1 MGTWP
6 FPGYE
11 PKRFTGQ
18 MSEFHRRRA
27 TKEEMEQ
34 GQKEIRLADER
45 MKTEAESRG
54 EMPIQNGPEEKPED
68 VVEGETSPPKEGK
81 RDEPQRGTPAR
92 NSNQGSGA
100 KALLPPTQPPPD
112 PPALSLR
119 QEVVNSLEK
128 NTPADKGEGNFNG
141 GPLMREIATPPE
153 QQAGDDANQVQG
165 QSMAPPLF
173 TEEQLRNF
181 AALQGQAAW
190 MYGPQQSFFNPIGF
204 SRPSF
209 LDGDA
214 ARASVS
220 QHERDMEFLRMQA
233 VRDREEKDECRRQ
246 IQLLVEENRQLR
258 ARFESASKMQTED
271 EPRFATPEEQPD
283 QTSPGFDMDVDWLK
297 RRKEADRPP
306 SKEADRP
313 PSKEADRPPSK
324 EADRPPSKE
333 AARPPFLPEAAE
345 FKTPKEAARPPKVE
359 ASQRPQEEGSRG
371 APGGGN
377 AQFTEKSLEF
387 MVIMMETMKDLH
399 KKVNETKDET
409 GMVRGVEIVRSGTP
423 DLPVLTPWS
432 PSQGPLQLGDWLLT
446 VEPIIADLSATSEV
460 WWSLM
465 VKSAEQW
472 YQKHMMMP
480 PLDRV
485 QHEVQPPPEVTL
497 EKWSRLERRTASM
510 LLQSVPEVVKE
521 ELVSA
526 RRLSVFGI
534 LTQLLLTY
542 CPGGVLEKQT
552 LLRSLE
558 EPTEVTTVGEAPAA
572 IRRWL
577 RWKLRSQEI
586 GAVTPDPA
594 LLLKGLNKLTRR
606 VLESNKELQFRVSL
620 ARNSLGVDTRP
631 TDTTV
636 SQFATHLLAEI
647 EQVALSEKRAT
658 AAMPKGEVKIKYLD
672 ADKNKPKTK
681 ERSTEEDKPK
691 PKCRFFLTDAGCKRG
706 KECTFSHDVKDD
718 RRRCYNC
725 GSVDH
730 LSPSCTRSKGAS
742 TETSPNKPRVAK
754 AEGEERNVTSP
765 MKESETGS
773 QSSQGEAVKDLLEE
787 ANRMLKSL
795 SSSSNTTASTT
806 SSTSEEERKDVMER
820 LHQQLKS
827 MKTFKMKRL
836 NVGNDVGLVDSGATH
851 PLRPRHEGENV
862 DLYPVVEV
870 ALADGRTVR
879 LKMSPGG
886 AMISPSPAI
895 EPIIPMGL
903 LSQKL
908 NCDISWKQGSMQI
921 HHPLR
926 GEIKVMMKGSC
937 PHVARSEALTLIAE
951 LEDIKMGIP
960 NEIGSFDAEVA
971 WLRKL
976 VSQHPVLSSLPEHIK
991 ERLVVEPGTWSDLPG
1006 NRHSRKRWKRSG
1018 LAVHLYAGPETGF
1031 TLRHAIKQLGGSVD
1045 ALLEVDVQRGEQH
1058 DMLSDHAVYRGLLR
1072 VALEGKINAI
1082 VGGPNCRTRSLLRHI
1097 PIPGQPS
1104 APRPIRR
1111 WGGEEFGIH
1120 DATEEEKQKLHEDDV
1135 LMWRFWFLYMVAVYM
1150 RRARKV
1156 ETEVTVSVEQPATP
1170 KEFMPEVVS
1179 WWDTKEWAELAREFS
1194 FEESTFKQGEL
1205 GGLTPKPTTFG
1216 GNLELYA
1223 AGHQR
1228 RCRAGERVSCSS
1240 QLSRWAPGV
1249 MSMVASALIRQVEGP
1264 TFKGKAMSWSEHL
1277 AFRHVPYRR
1286 DCRVCQESSQQ
1297 CPPHRLVKDP
1307 IAGVLSIDT
1316 AGPLKPAY
1324 DLGGHMARYF
1334 LVGVL
1339 TWRVP
1344 KGSDKMQNPPEE
1356 AASEGAPEIE
1366 EGAEDPVPPG
1376 EDGLEAEELLPAQL
1390 PGEAPAEGE
1399 PGDAPGEDG
1408 LEGHADL
1415 PVQLPGEAF
1424 GPPTLDEVTEL
1435 RRFRM
1440 ALPMGS
1446 KKARDVVNTVM
1457 EFVLR
1462 LRTEGFHVGRIHSD
1476 QGHEFAGE
1484 FKTWARQRGIYLTK
1498 TPGDDPAANGR
1509 AEMAVKDFK
1518 NQIRRTLRQASEDAK
1533 WWPWALRYVNEVYRC
1548 VRMETRPSWPRFLE
1562 EVRVRKRTW
1571 RRDDLDPRVEKVQY
1585 LCPSVENH
1593 GHWVIKEGEAPRLTR
1608 YILAPTTEPEDETV
1622 WIAVEREGRDAQEQR
1637 RRIRGRSAVRRMD
1650 ASVADPEEVL
1660 EEKEKA
1666 EVQRL
1671 MKVVEDEMQSIINDD
1686 PDLAAEEVRI
1696 LGRLRKMAEVKEDG
1710 DEILQ
1715 TKVISPKEV
1724 VRNWS
1729 EWIPSVR
1736 SEVESL
1742 TIEKAAL
1749 KELSK
1754 DEVKALKKKAEKEGK
1769 KLEIIPS
1776 KLVFTVKPS
1785 PDHKEGKKKTR
1796 WVVCGNYEEKK
1807 EGEENYSG
1815 GADATSLRLLAWIAS
1830 RMKWAGCILDV
1841 RTAFLNAQMEQE
1853 PDEDLLL
1860 VQPPHILKEMKFLDP
1875 DTLYLPLKAV
1885 YGFRRSPKLWGL
1897 HRDKTIKTF
1906 DIKVVIDGR
1915 CESLELK
1922 PMESEQNLWKVVV
1935 VRGGF
1940 QEAEEEWISNGRVI
1954 GLVMTYVDDIFIVA
1968 EKQVAKSVAQKF
1980 QETWATTQPE
1990 WVGETPVRFL
2000 GLEVT
2005 CHQIEGEEKVQ
2016 WCLSQEAYIK
2026 DLLGRYEEEGKP
2038 RKLPITRDQASM
2050 PPDVIPPSPEGVKF
2064 SQKVIGELLWLVTRS
2079 RPDLMFGVSRMG
2091 ANVLKAANCIKD
2103 TAAQMR
2109 SYLRRTAGEG
2119 LQYKQKIDDPI
2130 TLYVYSDSSFAPEA
2144 DESHGSFVVMVND
2157 GLMFWRSGRQGT
2169 ITLSTAE
2176 SELMELVEA
2185 MIAGESVYVVLAELF
2200 GEISKVA
2207 LCDSQAAL
2215 AILVAEGG
2223 SWRTRHLRLR
2233 WAFARQSVLRGD
2245 WQVGHVPGEK
2255 MLADLGTKVL
2265 TSSRMETLKQMMG
2278 MGVAQPEEKG
2288 VEMEKD
2294 EKKEKE
2300 IKTDSK
2306 SVATMAVKL
2315 ITMAA
2320 LLSVSK
2326 AQGDEEDDEP
2336 AGDFH
2341 NFMVIYTVLII
2352 LITLMVQILW
2362 KVGVGAL
2369 GENWKRRFFTRGR
2382 SLPMGEETSVAEGR
2396 ACAEVCGPVERPRHL
2411 PSAAGSSNQPSPAED
2426 GLGMEEGSPV
2436 QLAVAEQRR
2445 AGEGG
2450 LGQRA
2455 SVQLPASAGEGGLEG
2470 HADPPVQLP
2479 AAPAK
2484 APPPKEG
2491 PKAPSK
2497 AGQTPKAPPKAGPK
2511 PKAAP
2516 QSGPSASSSSSG
2528 STSSSMTGRIETAI
2542 QDIAYE
2548 EATLW
2553 DHFGRQGDFPG
2564 VPEDHSRAELGFQVL
2579 RTPCGTVYHDTRG
2592 CTQLQG
2598 PRTGYARP
2606 FTWCALCREVAMR
2619 TRGRPIPGSP
2629 LLLRMGDQTV
2639 HTDRRCP
2646 RARDATELRGC
2657 MYCTEYNG

>member
-1 MGTWP
+1 MSLNP
-6 FPGYE
+6 FTNCSRRSCPFEAQTPELLPVKTEKAAACYVDEVRRTEGYE

-153 QQAGDDANQVQG
+153 QQAGDDATQVQG

-399 KKVNETKDET
+399 KKVNETKD
-409 GMVRGVEIVRSGTP
+409 
-423 DLPVLTPWS
+423 
-432 PSQGPLQLGDWLLT
+432 GPLQLGDWLLT

-658 AAMPKGEVKIKYLD
+658 AAMPKSEVKIKYLD

-681 ERSTEEDKPK
+681 ERPTEEDKPK

-1058 DMLSDHAVYRGLLR
+1058 DMLSDHAVYRGLFHTG
-1072 VALEGKINAI
+1072 EI
-1082 VGGPNCRTRSLLRHI
+1082 V
-1097 PIPGQPS
+1097 
-1104 APRPIRR
+1104 
-1111 WGGEEFGIH
+1111 E
-1120 DATEEEKQKLHEDDV
+1120 
-1135 LMWRFWFLYMVAVYM
+1135 Y
-1150 RRARKV
+1150 
-1156 ETEVTVSVEQPATP
+1156 
-1170 KEFMPEVVS
+1170 
-1179 WWDTKEWAELAREFS
+1179 
-1194 FEESTFKQGEL
+1194 
-1205 GGLTPKPTTFG
+1205 
-1216 GNLELYA
+1216 
-1223 AGHQR
+1223 
-1228 RCRAGERVSCSS
+1228 
-1240 QLSRWAPGV
+1240 
-1249 MSMVASALIRQVEGP
+1249 
-1264 TFKGKAMSWSEHL
+1264 
-1277 AFRHVPYRR
+1277 
-1286 DCRVCQESSQQ
+1286 
-1297 CPPHRLVKDP
+1297 
-1307 IAGVLSIDT
+1307 
-1316 AGPLKPAY
+1316 
-1324 DLGGHMARYF
+1324 ARYF

-1344 KGSDKMQNPPEE
+1344 KGSDKMQNPSEE

-1366 EGAEDPVPPG
+1366 EGAEDPNPPG

-1408 LEGHADL
+1408 LEGQADL

-1424 GPPTLDEVTEL
+1424 GPPNLDEVTEL

-1608 YILAPTTEPEDETV
+1608 YILAPTIEPEDETV

-1710 DEILQ
+1710 DE
-1715 TKVISPKEV
+1715 
-1724 VRNWS
+1724 
-1729 EWIPSVR
+1729 

-2352 LITLMVQILW
+2352 LTTLMVQILW
-2362 KVGVGAL
+2362 K
-2369 GENWKRRFFTRGR
+2369 
-2382 SLPMGEETSVAEGR
+2382 
-2396 ACAEVCGPVERPRHL
+2396 VCGPVERPRHL

-2548 EATLW
+2548 EAALW

-2619 TRGRPIPGSP
+2619 TRGRPIPE
-2629 LLLRMGDQTV
+2629 V
-2639 HTDRRCP
+2639 RCFYEWAIRP
-2646 RARDATELRGC
+2646 SILIEDAREH
-2657 MYCTEYNG
+2657 

>member
-1 MGTWP
+1 
-6 FPGYE
+6 
-11 PKRFTGQ
+11 
-18 MSEFHRRRA
+18 
-27 TKEEMEQ
+27 
-34 GQKEIRLADER
+34 
-45 MKTEAESRG
+45 
-54 EMPIQNGPEEKPED
+54 
-68 VVEGETSPPKEGK
+68 
-81 RDEPQRGTPAR
+81 
-92 NSNQGSGA
+92 
-100 KALLPPTQPPPD
+100 
-112 PPALSLR
+112 
-119 QEVVNSLEK
+119 
-128 NTPADKGEGNFNG
+128 
-141 GPLMREIATPPE
+141 
-153 QQAGDDANQVQG
+153 
-165 QSMAPPLF
+165 
-173 TEEQLRNF
+173 
-181 AALQGQAAW
+181 
-190 MYGPQQSFFNPIGF
+190 
-204 SRPSF
+204 
-209 LDGDA
+209 
-214 ARASVS
+214 
-220 QHERDMEFLRMQA
+220 
-233 VRDREEKDECRRQ
+233 
-246 IQLLVEENRQLR
+246 
-258 ARFESASKMQTED
+258 
-271 EPRFATPEEQPD
+271 
-283 QTSPGFDMDVDWLK
+283 
-297 RRKEADRPP
+297 
-306 SKEADRP
+306 
-313 PSKEADRPPSK
+313 
-324 EADRPPSKE
+324 
-333 AARPPFLPEAAE
+333 
-345 FKTPKEAARPPKVE
+345 
-359 ASQRPQEEGSRG
+359 
-371 APGGGN
+371 
-377 AQFTEKSLEF
+377 
-387 MVIMMETMKDLH
+387 
-399 KKVNETKDET
+399 
-409 GMVRGVEIVRSGTP
+409 
-423 DLPVLTPWS
+423 
-432 PSQGPLQLGDWLLT
+432 
-446 VEPIIADLSATSEV
+446 
-460 WWSLM
+460 
-465 VKSAEQW
+465 
-472 YQKHMMMP
+472 
-480 PLDRV
+480 
-485 QHEVQPPPEVTL
+485 
-497 EKWSRLERRTASM
+497 
-510 LLQSVPEVVKE
+510 
-521 ELVSA
+521 
-526 RRLSVFGI
+526 
-534 LTQLLLTY
+534 
-542 CPGGVLEKQT
+542 
-552 LLRSLE
+552 
-558 EPTEVTTVGEAPAA
+558 
-572 IRRWL
+572 
-577 RWKLRSQEI
+577 
-586 GAVTPDPA
+586 
-594 LLLKGLNKLTRR
+594 
-606 VLESNKELQFRVSL
+606 
-620 ARNSLGVDTRP
+620 
-631 TDTTV
+631 
-636 SQFATHLLAEI
+636 
-647 EQVALSEKRAT
+647 
-658 AAMPKGEVKIKYLD
+658 
-672 ADKNKPKTK
+672 
-681 ERSTEEDKPK
+681 
-691 PKCRFFLTDAGCKRG
+691 
-706 KECTFSHDVKDD
+706 
-718 RRRCYNC
+718 
-725 GSVDH
+725 
-730 LSPSCTRSKGAS
+730 
-742 TETSPNKPRVAK
+742 
-754 AEGEERNVTSP
+754 
-765 MKESETGS
+765 
-773 QSSQGEAVKDLLEE
+773 
-787 ANRMLKSL
+787 
-795 SSSSNTTASTT
+795 
-806 SSTSEEERKDVMER
+806 
-820 LHQQLKS
+820 
-827 MKTFKMKRL
+827 
-836 NVGNDVGLVDSGATH
+836 
-851 PLRPRHEGENV
+851 
-862 DLYPVVEV
+862 
-870 ALADGRTVR
+870 
-879 LKMSPGG
+879 
-886 AMISPSPAI
+886 
-895 EPIIPMGL
+895 
-903 LSQKL
+903 
-908 NCDISWKQGSMQI
+908 
-921 HHPLR
+921 
-926 GEIKVMMKGSC
+926 
-937 PHVARSEALTLIAE
+937 
-951 LEDIKMGIP
+951 
-960 NEIGSFDAEVA
+960 
-971 WLRKL
+971 
-976 VSQHPVLSSLPEHIK
+976 
-991 ERLVVEPGTWSDLPG
+991 
-1006 NRHSRKRWKRSG
+1006 
-1018 LAVHLYAGPETGF
+1018 
-1031 TLRHAIKQLGGSVD
+1031 
-1045 ALLEVDVQRGEQH
+1045 
-1058 DMLSDHAVYRGLLR
+1058 
-1072 VALEGKINAI
+1072 
-1082 VGGPNCRTRSLLRHI
+1082 
-1097 PIPGQPS
+1097 
-1104 APRPIRR
+1104 
-1111 WGGEEFGIH
+1111 
-1120 DATEEEKQKLHEDDV
+1120 
-1135 LMWRFWFLYMVAVYM
+1135 
-1150 RRARKV
+1150 
-1156 ETEVTVSVEQPATP
+1156 
-1170 KEFMPEVVS
+1170 
-1179 WWDTKEWAELAREFS
+1179 
-1194 FEESTFKQGEL
+1194 
-1205 GGLTPKPTTFG
+1205 
-1216 GNLELYA
+1216 
-1223 AGHQR
+1223 
-1228 RCRAGERVSCSS
+1228 
-1240 QLSRWAPGV
+1240 
-1249 MSMVASALIRQVEGP
+1249 
-1264 TFKGKAMSWSEHL
+1264 MSWSEHL

-2352 LITLMVQILW
+2352 LTTLMVQILW

-2548 EATLW
+2548 EAALW

>member
-1 MGTWP
+1 MDEVRRTWRFGTWT

-18 MSEFHRRRA
+18 MSDFQRKRA
-27 TKEEMEQ
+27 TKEEIEQ
-34 GQKEIRLADER
+34 GQKEIRLAHER
-45 MKTEAESRG
+45 MKTEAKSRG
-54 EMPIQNGPEEKPED
+54 EMSIQNGPEEKPED
-68 VVEGETSPPKEGK
+68 VITGEASPPKE
-81 RDEPQRGTPAR
+81 RDEPLRGTPAR
-92 NSNQGSGA
+92 SSNQGSGV

-112 PPALSLR
+112 PPALSIR
-119 QEVVNSLEK
+119 QDVVSSFEK
-128 NTPADKGEGNFNG
+128 DTPVDKGDGKFTG
-141 GPLMREIATPPE
+141 GPLVREIATPPE
-153 QQAGDDANQVQG
+153 QQAGDNPNRAQG

-173 TEEQLRNF
+173 SEERLRNF

-214 ARASVS
+214 ARASMS
-220 QHERDMEFLRMQA
+220 QYERDMEFLRMQA
-233 VRDREEKDECRRQ
+233 MKDQEEKEKCRRQ

-258 ARFESASKMQTED
+258 ARFERVSKVQTED

-283 QTSPGFDMDVDWLK
+283 QTSPGFDMDADWLK

-313 PSKEADRPPSK
+313 PSKEA
-324 EADRPPSKE
+324 ARPPSKE
-333 AARPPFLPEAAE
+333 AARPPSDEAVRPPFLPEAAE
-345 FKTPKEAARPPKVE
+345 FKTPKEAARPPRVE
-359 ASQRPQEEGSRG
+359 ASQRPQEEGGRG

-399 KKVNETKDET
+399 KKVSETKEET
-409 GMVRGVEIVRSGTP
+409 GMVRGVEIVRSGAP
-423 DLPVLTPWS
+423 DLPALTPWS
-432 PSQGPLQLGDWLLT
+432 PNQGPLQLGDWLLT

-485 QHEVQPPPEVTL
+485 QHEIQPPPEVTL
-497 EKWSRLERRTASM
+497 GKWSRLERRTASM
-510 LLQSVPEVVKE
+510 LLQAMPEAIKE

-542 CPGGVLEKQT
+542 CPGGVMEKQT

-558 EPTEVTTVGEAPAA
+558 DPTEVATVGEAPAA

-606 VLESNKELQFRVSL
+606 VLEANKELQFRVSL

-658 AAMPKGEVKIKYLD
+658 AAMPKNEVKIKSMD
-672 ADKNKPKTK
+672 ADRNKLKTK
-681 ERSTEEDKPK
+681 ERPTEEDKPK

-765 MKESETGS
+765 MKESEAGS
-773 QSSQGEAVKDLLEE
+773 QSNQGETVKDLLEE

-795 SSSSNTTASTT
+795 SSSSNTASSTT
-806 SSTSEEERKDVMER
+806 PSTSEEERKDVMER

-836 NVGNDVGLVDSGATH
+836 NAGNDVGLVDSGATH
-851 PLRPRHEGENV
+851 PFRPRHEGENV

-870 ALADGRTVR
+870 ALADGKTMR
-879 LKMSPGG
+879 LRMSPGG

-903 LSQKL
+903 LSQEL
-908 NCDISWKQGSMQI
+908 NCDISWKQGSMEI
-921 HHPLR
+921 RHPLR

-937 PHVARSEALTLIAE
+937 PHVSRSEALTLIAE
-951 LEDIKMGIP
+951 LEDTKMGIP
-960 NEIGSFDAEVA
+960 NGVGSFDAEVA

-991 ERLVVEPGTWSDLPG
+991 ERLVVEPGIWNDLPG
-1006 NRHSRKRWKRSG
+1006 NRHSRKCWKRSG

-1072 VALEGKINAI
+1072 VTLEGKINAI

-1120 DATEEEKQKLHEDDV
+1120 DATEGEKQKLHEDDI

-1156 ETEVTVSVEQPATP
+1156 EAEVTVSVEQPATP

-1179 WWDTKEWAELAREFS
+1179 WWDTREWAELAREFS
-1194 FEESTFKQGEL
+1194 FEESTFKQGDL

-1223 AGHQR
+1223 VGHQR
-1228 RCRAGERVSCSS
+1228 RCRAGERISCSS

-1249 MSMVASALIRQVEGP
+1249 MSMVAAALIRQVEGP
-1264 TFKGKAMSWSEHL
+1264 TFKGKAMTWSEHL

-1286 DCRVCQESSQQ
+1286 DCRICQESSQQ

-1307 IAGVLSIDT
+1307 IAGVLSVDT

-1324 DLGGHMARYF
+1324 DMGGHMARYF

-1366 EGAEDPVPPG
+1366 EGADDPNPPG

-1390 PGEAPAEGE
+1390 PGEAPAGRE

-1408 LEGHADL
+1408 LEGHVDL

-1484 FKTWARQRGIYLTK
+1484 FKTWTRQRGIYLTK

-1518 NQIRRTLRQASEDAK
+1518 NQIRRTLRQAGEEAK

-1548 VRMETRPSWPRFLE
+1548 IRMETRPNWPRFLE

-1571 RRDDLDPRVEKVQY
+1571 RQDDLDPRVEKVRY

-1593 GHWVIKEGEAPRLTR
+1593 GHWVMKEGEAPRLTR

-1650 ASVADPEEVL
+1650 ASIADPEEVL
-1660 EEKEKA
+1660 EEKEKV

-1696 LGRLRKMAEVKEDG
+1696 LGRLKKMAEVKEDG

-1724 VRNWS
+1724 IRNWS
-1729 EWIPSVR
+1729 EWIPSVK

-1754 DEVKALKKKAEKEGK
+1754 DEVKALKKKAEEEGK

-1776 KLVFTVKPS
+1776 KLVLTVKPS

-1815 GADATSLRLLAWIAS
+1815 GADATSLRLLVWIAS

-1885 YGFRRSPKLWGL
+1885 YGFRRSPKLWSL
-1897 HRDKTIKTF
+1897 HRDKTIRTF
-1906 DIKVVIDGR
+1906 DIKVAIDGR
-1915 CESLELK
+1915 CESLKLK
-1922 PMESEQNLWKVVV
+1922 PMEAEQNLWKLVV
-1935 VRGGF
+1935 VREGF

-1954 GLVMTYVDDIFIVA
+1954 GLVMTYVDDILIVA
-1968 EKQVAKSVAQKF
+1968 EGQVAKSVAQKF

-2005 CHQIEGEEKVQ
+2005 CHQIEGEEKVL
-2016 WCLSQEAYIK
+2016 WCLSQEGYIK
-2026 DLLGRYEEEGKP
+2026 DLLGRYEEEEKS
-2038 RKLPITRDQASM
+2038 RKLPIARDQASM

-2079 RPDLMFGVSRMG
+2079 RPDLMYGVSRMG
-2091 ANVLKAANCIKD
+2091 ANVLKAANCIKE

-2109 SYLRRTAGEG
+2109 AYLRRTVGEG

-2157 GLMFWRSGRQGT
+2157 GLMFWRNGRQGT

-2176 SELMELVEA
+2176 SELMELVEG
-2185 MIAGESVYVVLAELF
+2185 MIAGESVFVVLAELF

-2255 MLADLGTKVL
+2255 MLVDLGTKVL

-2278 MGVAQPEEKG
+2278 MGVAQSEKKD
-2288 VEMEKD
+2288 VEVED

-2306 SVATMAVKL
+2306 SVATMAIKL

-2320 LLSVSK
+2320 MLSVSK
-2326 AQGDEEDDEP
+2326 AQEDGESDEP
-2336 AGDFH
+2336 ADDFH
-2341 NFMVIYTVLII
+2341 NFMVIYTVLIV
-2352 LITLMVQILW
+2352 LVTLMVQVLW
-2362 KVGVGAL
+2362 KVGVGSM

-2382 SLPMGEETSVAEGR
+2382 SLPMGEEASVAEGR
-2396 ACAEVCGPVERPRHL
+2396 ALAEVCGPVERPRHL
-2411 PSAAGSSNQPSPAED
+2411 PSAAGSSNQPSLAED
-2426 GLGMEEGSPV
+2426 GLGMEDGSLV

-2470 HADPPVQLP
+2470 HVNPPVQLP

-2491 PKAPSK
+2491 PKATSK
-2497 AGQTPKAPPKAGPK
+2497 ARPKAGPKSKGPSKAGPK
-2511 PKAAP
+2511 PKATSTP
-2516 QSGPSASSSSSG
+2516 SGPSTSSSSSG
-2528 STSSSMTGRIETAI
+2528 STSSGLRGRIETTI
-2542 QDIAYE
+2542 QDIALE
-2548 EATLW
+2548 EAALW
-2553 DHFGRQGDFPG
+2553 DHFGRQGYFPE
-2564 VPEDHSRAELGFQVL
+2564 VPEDHSRAELGFQVF
-2579 RTPCGTVYHDTRG
+2579 RTPCGTVYHDTHG

-2598 PRTGYARP
+2598 ARTGYARQ
-2606 FTWCALCREVAMR
+2606 FTWCASCREVSM
-2619 TRGRPIPGSP
+2619 SP
-2629 LLLRMGDQTV
+2629 VEGQFLEV
-2639 HTDRRCP
+2639 RCF
-2646 RARDATELRGC
+2646 C
-2657 MYCTEYNG
+2657 

>member
-594 LLLKGLNKLTRR
+594 LLLKGLSKLTRR

-1135 LMWRFWFLYMVAVYM
+1135 LMWRFWFL
-1150 RRARKV
+1150 
-1156 ETEVTVSVEQPATP
+1156 
-1170 KEFMPEVVS
+1170 F
-1179 WWDTKEWAELAREFS
+1179 
-1194 FEESTFKQGEL
+1194 
-1205 GGLTPKPTTFG
+1205 
-1216 GNLELYA
+1216 
-1223 AGHQR
+1223 
-1228 RCRAGERVSCSS
+1228 
-1240 QLSRWAPGV
+1240 
-1249 MSMVASALIRQVEGP
+1249 
-1264 TFKGKAMSWSEHL
+1264 
-1277 AFRHVPYRR
+1277 
-1286 DCRVCQESSQQ
+1286 
-1297 CPPHRLVKDP
+1297 
-1307 IAGVLSIDT
+1307 
-1316 AGPLKPAY
+1316 
-1324 DLGGHMARYF
+1324 
-1334 LVGVL
+1334 
-1339 TWRVP
+1339 
-1344 KGSDKMQNPPEE
+1344 
-1356 AASEGAPEIE
+1356 
-1366 EGAEDPVPPG
+1366 
-1376 EDGLEAEELLPAQL
+1376 
-1390 PGEAPAEGE
+1390 
-1399 PGDAPGEDG
+1399 
-1408 LEGHADL
+1408 
-1415 PVQLPGEAF
+1415 
-1424 GPPTLDEVTEL
+1424 
-1435 RRFRM
+1435 
-1440 ALPMGS
+1440 
-1446 KKARDVVNTVM
+1446 
-1457 EFVLR
+1457 
-1462 LRTEGFHVGRIHSD
+1462 
-1476 QGHEFAGE
+1476 
-1484 FKTWARQRGIYLTK
+1484 
-1498 TPGDDPAANGR
+1498 
-1509 AEMAVKDFK
+1509 
-1518 NQIRRTLRQASEDAK
+1518 
-1533 WWPWALRYVNEVYRC
+1533 
-1548 VRMETRPSWPRFLE
+1548 PR
-1562 EVRVRKRTW
+1562 
-1571 RRDDLDPRVEKVQY
+1571 
-1585 LCPSVENH
+1585 
-1593 GHWVIKEGEAPRLTR
+1593 
-1608 YILAPTTEPEDETV
+1608 
-1622 WIAVEREGRDAQEQR
+1622 
-1637 RRIRGRSAVRRMD
+1637 
-1650 ASVADPEEVL
+1650 
-1660 EEKEKA
+1660 
-1666 EVQRL
+1666 
-1671 MKVVEDEMQSIINDD
+1671 
-1686 PDLAAEEVRI
+1686 
-1696 LGRLRKMAEVKEDG
+1696 
-1710 DEILQ
+1710 
-1715 TKVISPKEV
+1715 
-1724 VRNWS
+1724 
-1729 EWIPSVR
+1729 
-1736 SEVESL
+1736 
-1742 TIEKAAL
+1742 
-1749 KELSK
+1749 
-1754 DEVKALKKKAEKEGK
+1754 
-1769 KLEIIPS
+1769 
-1776 KLVFTVKPS
+1776 
-1785 PDHKEGKKKTR
+1785 
-1796 WVVCGNYEEKK
+1796 
-1807 EGEENYSG
+1807 
-1815 GADATSLRLLAWIAS
+1815 
-1830 RMKWAGCILDV
+1830 
-1841 RTAFLNAQMEQE
+1841 
-1853 PDEDLLL
+1853 
-1860 VQPPHILKEMKFLDP
+1860 
-1875 DTLYLPLKAV
+1875 
-1885 YGFRRSPKLWGL
+1885 
-1897 HRDKTIKTF
+1897 
-1906 DIKVVIDGR
+1906 
-1915 CESLELK
+1915 
-1922 PMESEQNLWKVVV
+1922 
-1935 VRGGF
+1935 
-1940 QEAEEEWISNGRVI
+1940 
-1954 GLVMTYVDDIFIVA
+1954 
-1968 EKQVAKSVAQKF
+1968 
-1980 QETWATTQPE
+1980 
-1990 WVGETPVRFL
+1990 
-2000 GLEVT
+2000 
-2005 CHQIEGEEKVQ
+2005 
-2016 WCLSQEAYIK
+2016 
-2026 DLLGRYEEEGKP
+2026 
-2038 RKLPITRDQASM
+2038 
-2050 PPDVIPPSPEGVKF
+2050 
-2064 SQKVIGELLWLVTRS
+2064 
-2079 RPDLMFGVSRMG
+2079 
-2091 ANVLKAANCIKD
+2091 
-2103 TAAQMR
+2103 
-2109 SYLRRTAGEG
+2109 
-2119 LQYKQKIDDPI
+2119 
-2130 TLYVYSDSSFAPEA
+2130 
-2144 DESHGSFVVMVND
+2144 
-2157 GLMFWRSGRQGT
+2157 
-2169 ITLSTAE
+2169 
-2176 SELMELVEA
+2176 
-2185 MIAGESVYVVLAELF
+2185 
-2200 GEISKVA
+2200 
-2207 LCDSQAAL
+2207 
-2215 AILVAEGG
+2215 
-2223 SWRTRHLRLR
+2223 
-2233 WAFARQSVLRGD
+2233 
-2245 WQVGHVPGEK
+2245 
-2255 MLADLGTKVL
+2255 
-2265 TSSRMETLKQMMG
+2265 
-2278 MGVAQPEEKG
+2278 
-2288 VEMEKD
+2288 
-2294 EKKEKE
+2294 
-2300 IKTDSK
+2300 
-2306 SVATMAVKL
+2306 
-2315 ITMAA
+2315 
-2320 LLSVSK
+2320 
-2326 AQGDEEDDEP
+2326 
-2336 AGDFH
+2336 
-2341 NFMVIYTVLII
+2341 
-2352 LITLMVQILW
+2352 
-2362 KVGVGAL
+2362 
-2369 GENWKRRFFTRGR
+2369 
-2382 SLPMGEETSVAEGR
+2382 
-2396 ACAEVCGPVERPRHL
+2396 
-2411 PSAAGSSNQPSPAED
+2411 
-2426 GLGMEEGSPV
+2426 
-2436 QLAVAEQRR
+2436 
-2445 AGEGG
+2445 
-2450 LGQRA
+2450 
-2455 SVQLPASAGEGGLEG
+2455 
-2470 HADPPVQLP
+2470 
-2479 AAPAK
+2479 APAK
-2484 APPPKEG
+2484 G
-2491 PKAPSK
+2491 
-2497 AGQTPKAPPKAGPK
+2497 
-2511 PKAAP
+2511 
-2516 QSGPSASSSSSG
+2516 SS
-2528 STSSSMTGRIETAI
+2528 
-2542 QDIAYE
+2542 
-2548 EATLW
+2548 
-2553 DHFGRQGDFPG
+2553 
-2564 VPEDHSRAELGFQVL
+2564 
-2579 RTPCGTVYHDTRG
+2579 
-2592 CTQLQG
+2592 
-2598 PRTGYARP
+2598 
-2606 FTWCALCREVAMR
+2606 
-2619 TRGRPIPGSP
+2619 
-2629 LLLRMGDQTV
+2629 
-2639 HTDRRCP
+2639 
-2646 RARDATELRGC
+2646 
-2657 MYCTEYNG
+2657 